1 MLKVSS
7 SEDRSSVRNTVCLCA
22 WTLPDLPTFAC
33 FSLVSDFQH
42 LEDSNVATGSS
53 HPIQSFKVPDVNFV
67 LIN

>member
-33 FSLVSDFQH
+33 FSLVSDFQRILMLQLDQVTQYNH
-42 LEDSNVATGSS
+42 L
-53 HPIQSFKVPDVNFV
+53 KY
-67 LIN
+67 LM